1 MRLILINKFNYTS
14 SGCFAA
20 TFPSPG
26 RASLAGTASNHYVV
40 RYVVTPSGIRY
51 IPSRGRLKPKNIYV
65 NEYKKHKIKRHR
77 RNADAFSQSIY
88 SFLVVSKFI
97 YHLNYLIRLEGFSHK
112 LRSAKLDGIY
122 HFILLTCGRNHD
134 HLCFSIYFTDAL

>member
-1 MRLILINKFNYTS
+1 MCYIYTNYSWLSSTFLYFFIFVGLRLILINEFNYTS

-20 TFPSPG
+20 TF
-26 RASLAGTASNHYVV
+26 
-40 RYVVTPSGIRY
+40 
-51 IPSRGRLKPKNIYV
+51 RLKPKNIYV
-65 NEYKKHKIKRHR
+65 NEYKKHEIKRHR

-97 YHLNYLIRLEGFSHK
+97 YHLNYLIRLEGFSYK

-134 HLCFSIYFTDAL
+134 HLCFRIYFTDAL